1 MQIERILI
9 YTFIVTALY
18 DVVLRFMALNY
29 DKLPKFFQSFKF
41 IKFLNPYF
49 KKHTLLAAA
58 LIAGFVGF
66 VTQAL
71 ILYISPFPSI
81 NKFDNKTIMDILKF
95 LLLTFV
101 VSALY
106 GIPMKTSGLFPHLDD
121 TYYKSAGV
129 FGGMW
134 YDGFSGI
141 IVQSTILFLFYI
153 KLLR

>member
-1 MQIERILI
+1 MEIERILI

-18 DVVLRFMALNY
+18 DIILRFLSLNY
-29 DKLPKFFQSFKF
+29 SKLPKIFETMKF
-41 IKFLNPYF
+41 IKYLNPYF

-66 VTQAL
+66 GAQIL
-71 ILYISPFPSI
+71 ILYISPFPTI
-81 NKFDNKTIMDILKF
+81 NNLDNKTIINILKF
-95 LLLTFV
+95 LLVTFV

-106 GIPMKTSGLFPHLDD
+106 GFPMKASGLFPHLVD
-121 TYYKSAGV
+121 TYYKNTGV
-129 FGGMW
+129 IGGML

-141 IVQSTILFLFYI
+141 IVQSTMLFLFYI